1 MVQWHSDLHKRK
13 KTGGRKRPWRKKRRY
28 ERGGVPIETLP
39 SETVKRRVDKVKG
52 GIIKVRLLRGNDV
65 NLYVPKEN
73 VVIKSK
79 ITRVLENPSN
89 RDYSRRGVITKGA
102 IIMTEHGKAVV
113 SSRPGQN
120 GVINA
125 RLLQD

>member
-13 KTGGRKRPWRKKRRY
+13 KTGGRKRAWRKKRRY

-39 SETVKRRVDKVKG
+39 SDTVRRRVDKVKG
-52 GIIKVRLLRGNDV
+52 GIIKVRLLRGRDV
-65 NLYVPKEN
+65 NLYIPKDN
-73 VVIKSK
+73 VVVRSK
-79 ITRVLENPSN
+79 VTKVLENPSN
-89 RDYSRRGVITKGA
+89 REYSRRGVITKGA

-113 SSRPGQN
+113 SSRPGQD

-125 RLLQD
+125 RLLED